1 MITLGELKKKV
12 YEVIEEYSSDSTD
25 FTDDSD
31 YQAKFNTCA
40 NVVQNEL
47 AKITDKIIKE
57 IMKVNEG
64 DEIVLSEDLE
74 RFRLLK
80 KITGVDFDIE
90 DDYVTFKETGTAI
103 IYYYQTKKQI
113 KEDTDDNFK
122 LDFDDQTID
131 CMVYG
136 VASDILKNDVSSNY
150 GAYFTSRYNELKQQL
165 DPRSYQGTF
174 KIVGGINV

>member
-1 MITLGELKKKV
+1 MTLKELREKV
-12 YEVIEEYSSDSTD
+12 YKVIEEYSPDSTA

-31 YQAKFNTCA
+31 YEAKFNTCA

-47 AKITDKIIKE
+47 AKITDKVIKE
-57 IMKVNEG
+57 TIEVKKGE
-64 DEIVLSEDLE
+64 EIILSEDLE

-90 DDYVTFKETGTAI
+90 DEYVTFNETGTAI

-113 KEDTDDNFK
+113 KEDSDDNLK
-122 LDFDDQTID
+122 LDFDDQTLD
-131 CMVYG
+131 CMIYG
-136 VASDILKNDVSSNY
+136 IASDILRNDVSSNY

-165 DPRSYQGTF
+165 DPRSSQGTF
-174 KIVGGINV
+174 KIVGGVNV

>member
-1 MITLGELKKKV
+1 MTLKELREKV
-12 YEVIEEYSSDSTD
+12 YKVIEEYSPDSTA

-31 YQAKFNTCA
+31 YEAKFNTCA

-47 AKITDKIIKE
+47 AKITDKVIKE
-57 IMKVNEG
+57 TIEVKKGE
-64 DEIVLSEDLE
+64 EIILSEDLE

-90 DDYVTFKETGTAI
+90 DEYVTFNENGTAI

-113 KEDTDDNFK
+113 KEDSDDNLK
-122 LDFDDQTID
+122 LDFDDQTLD
-131 CMVYG
+131 CMIYG
-136 VASDILKNDVSSNY
+136 IASDILRNDVSSNY

-165 DPRSYQGTF
+165 DPRSSQGTF
-174 KIVGGINV
+174 KIVGGVNV

>member
-1 MITLGELKKKV
+1 MITLGELRKKV
-12 YEVIEEYSSDSTD
+12 YEIIEEYSPDTTA

-31 YQAKFNTCA
+31 YQEKFNTCA

-47 AKITDKIIKE
+47 NKITDKVIKE
-57 IMKVNEG
+57 TMEVTEG
-64 DEIVLSEDLE
+64 EEIVLSEDLE

-113 KEDTDDNFK
+113 KKDTNDNFK
-122 LDFDDQTID
+122 LNFDDQTID
-131 CMVYG
+131 CMIYG
-136 VASDILKNDVSSNY
+136 IASDILRNDVSSNY

-165 DPRSYQGTF
+165 DPRSSQGTF
-174 KIVGGINV
+174 RIVGGINV